1 MGDKPEILVVGPYPD
16 WDLAPMA
23 EAYRLRRLWEA
34 PDRDAFLRDC
44 ADVRAIATRGELGA
58 SGALMKALPRLEI
71 VACYGVGT
79 DAIDLEAARAGGI
92 RVTNTPGVL
101 TEDVAD
107 MAVALTL
114 ATMRRVTAAEAHV
127 RSGRWADGTF
137 ELVRRFHGCRLGI
150 AGYGRI
156 GAAVAKRAAGFD
168 VEIAYFDKVAPPG
181 IDHRRFDTLVD
192 LAAWCDVLVVTLAGG
207 PGMGR
212 IVDAR
217 VLEAL
222 GPEGFLVNVSRG
234 MIVDEAALLDIL
246 ERRGIAGAGL
256 DVFLGEPRID
266 PRFATL
272 ENVVLQPHHSS
283 GTVETRRAMGQLVRD
298 NLAAHFAGLPLPTPV
313 I

>member
-1 MGDKPEILVVGPYPD
+1 MEDRPDVLVAGPYPA

-23 EAYRLRRLWEA
+23 EAYRLHRLWEA
-34 PDRDAFLRDC
+34 PDRAAFLRGC
-44 ADVRAIATRGELGA
+44 GAVRAVATRGELGA
-58 SGALMKALPRLEI
+58 DRALIEALPRLEI

-79 DAIDLEAARAGGI
+79 DAIDLAAARARGI

-107 MAVALTL
+107 MAIALVL
-114 ATMRRVTAAEAHV
+114 ATLRRVPAAEAHV
-127 RSGRWADGTF
+127 RSGRWAEGNFD
-137 ELVRRFHGCRLGI
+137 LVRRFHGCRLGI

-156 GAAVAKRAAGFD
+156 GAAVARRAAGFD
-168 VEIAYFDKVAPPG
+168 VDIGYFDRVAPPG
-181 IDHRRFDTLVD
+181 TAHRRFETLVD

-207 PGMGR
+207 PGMAG
-212 IVDAR
+212 IVDAD
-217 VLEAL
+217 VIAAL

-234 MIVDEAALLDIL
+234 MILDEPALLCAL
-246 ERRGIAGAGL
+246 EAGRIAGAGL

-266 PRFATL
+266 PRFAAL

-298 NLAAHFAGLPLPTPV
+298 NLAAHFAGRPLPTPV

>member
-1 MGDKPEILVVGPYPD
+1 MGRSDVLVIGPYPS
-16 WDLAPMA
+16 WDLEPM
-23 EAYRLRRLWEA
+23 EESYRLRRLWEA
-34 PDRDAFLRDC
+34 SDRDAFLQQC
-44 ADVRAIATRGELGA
+44 AGVRAVATRGELGA
-58 SGALMKALPRLEI
+58 NRALMEALPRLEI

-79 DAIDLEAARAGGI
+79 DAIDLEAARARGI

-107 MAVALTL
+107 MAVALIL
-114 ATMRRVTAAEAHV
+114 ATLRRVPAAEAHV
-127 RSGRWADGTF
+127 RFGGWAEGNF

-150 AGYGRI
+150 AGFGRI
-156 GAAVAKRAAGFD
+156 GAAVAKRAIGFD
-168 VEIAYFDKVAPPG
+168 VEIGYFDRIAPSG
-181 IDHRRFDTLVD
+181 IGHRRFDTLDD

-207 PGMGR
+207 PGMESVVGR
-212 IVDAR
+212 R

-234 MIVDEAALLDIL
+234 MIVDEPALLDAL

-283 GTVETRRAMGQLVRD
+283 GTVETRRAMGQVVRD
-298 NLAAHFAGLPLPTPV
+298 NLAAHFAGRSLLTPV
-313 I
+313 L